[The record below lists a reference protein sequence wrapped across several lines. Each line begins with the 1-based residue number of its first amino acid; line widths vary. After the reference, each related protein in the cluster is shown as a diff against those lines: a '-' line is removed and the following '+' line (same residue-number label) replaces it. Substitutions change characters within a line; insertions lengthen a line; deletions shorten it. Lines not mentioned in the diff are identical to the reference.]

1 MKTATIKADYIV
13 KADLIKMLKIMIEQM
28 EKGANVLIEVESN
41 YGGKL
46 KAEFTDIPLP
56 DLIFTGGKFVPVYR
70 FLRL

>member
-28 EKGANVLIEVESN
+28 EQGANALIEVESN

-46 KAEFTDIPLP
+46 KAEFTEVELEN
-56 DLIFTGGKFVPVYR
+56 
-70 FLRL
+70 LRS